1 MSQSSAAVPRDVSSL
16 RDVLSVLVKRRQIVV
31 MLPLLFGVITVGWTL
46 LRPRAYSS
54 TVVFMPERSDLG
66 RLGGLA
72 GVASQFGLNLPLGE
86 TGLSPMFY
94 SELLRSRELL
104 GDLATS
110 SFPGPAGDSLS
121 LMDHLKVQ
129 AESAQLRREKAT
141 DRVRRLIAVTPDEAV
156 GLVRVKVVMQS
167 PELAKAVADRL
178 VALIDQFNGERRR
191 TRARAEREFAE
202 AREREALDELRA
214 AEGRLLAFVTQNR
227 QVSGSP
233 ALMVQRDRL
242 SREVT
247 VRQSLYTSLR
257 QALEQSRLEEV
268 RDTPT
273 ITIVEHAQLP
283 ARPDSRK
290 LIQKLALAGTIG
302 LLLGAFAAL
311 WAEHRS
317 ARRAAAG
324 LREEGASA

>member
-16 RDVLSVLVKRRQIVV
+16 SDVLAVLVRRRRTVV
-31 MLPLLFGVITVGWTL
+31 LLPLLLGVLTVGWTL
-46 LRPRAYSS
+46 LRPRVYSA

-72 GVASQFGLNLPLGE
+72 GVASQFGVNLPLGE
-86 TGLSPMFY
+86 TGLSPLFY

-110 SFPGPAGDSLS
+110 SLPAADGATQP

-129 AESAQLRREKAT
+129 AANPPLRREKAT
-141 DRVRRLIAVTPDEAV
+141 DRLRRLIAVTPDEAV
-156 GLVRVKVVMQS
+156 GLVRVRVVMHS

-202 AREREALDELRA
+202 TQERDALAELRA

-227 QVSGSP
+227 QVGGSP
-233 ALMVQRDRL
+233 ELMVQRDRL

-273 ITIVEHAQLP
+273 ITLVEHAQLP

-290 LIQKLALAGTIG
+290 LIQKLALAGAIG

-317 ARRAAAG
+317 VRLATRD

>member
-1 MSQSSAAVPRDVSSL
+1 MSQSSSAVPRDVSSL
-16 RDVLSVLVKRRQIVV
+16 RDVLLVLVRRRRMVV
-31 MLPLLFGVITVGWTL
+31 LLPLLLGVFTVGWTL
-46 LRPRAYSS
+46 LRPRTYSA

-72 GVASQFGLNLPLGE
+72 GVASQFGVNLPLGE

-94 SELLRSRELL
+94 AELLRSRELL

-110 SFPGPAGDSLS
+110 SLPAADGTSQP

-129 AESAQLRREKAT
+129 AASPPLRREKTT
-141 DRVRRLIAVTPDEAV
+141 DRLRKLIAVTPDEVV
-156 GLVRVKVVMQS
+156 GLVRVRVVMQS
-167 PELAKAVADRL
+167 PELSKAVADRL

-202 AREREALDELRA
+202 AQERDALAELRA

-227 QVSGSP
+227 QVTGSP
-233 ALMVQRDRL
+233 ELMVQRDRL
-242 SREVT
+242 SREVS

-257 QALEQSRLEEV
+257 QAYEQSRLEEV

-273 ITIVEHAQLP
+273 ITIVEHAELP

-290 LIQKLALAGTIG
+290 LIQKLALAGAIG

-317 ARRAAAG
+317 ARLAAAG
-324 LREEGASA
+324 LRGEGASA